1 MLQFLRRA
9 ARVLVVLVLVAAAVG
24 VWKREQVT
32 RLWAVL
38 TLFDEGQIVQNFS
51 HMDAAFLTTPVGK
64 GDTPPLPLPPGPPAT
79 LPASVAPWVVAR
91 AVTALVV
98 LKDGQ
103 LVFDRYYLGTGPMD
117 RRISWSMAKSALSAL
132 FGIVV
137 AEGSIASLDDKVT
150 KYAPQLAGSAYEG
163 ASIRNVLNMASG
175 VRFDEDYM
183 AFFSDINKMGRVIG
197 LGGSLDDFTAALKDR
212 AYTPGQTWQYVS
224 IDTHVLGMV
233 IRGATGREI
242 PDLMAEKLFTP
253 LGLEVEPAYVTD
265 GTGQAFVLGG
275 LNMTTR
281 DYARLGQLFLQNGS
295 ANGSQ
300 IVPADWVAASTTASA
315 PTAPGAIGYGYQWW
329 VPKGAVPG
337 EFMAMGI
344 YGQFIYINRPAGV
357 VIAVN
362 AADRHFTDAGVEDG
376 NVAMFRAIAASL

>member
-24 VWKREQVT
+24 VWKREPLT
-32 RLWAVL
+32 RLWEVL
-38 TLFDEGQIVQNFS
+38 TLFDEGRIVQNFS
-51 HMDAAFLTTPVGK
+51 HMDAAFLTTPVTK
-64 GDTPPLPLPPGPPAT
+64 GDTAPMPLPPGPPAT

-103 LVFDRYYLGTGPMD
+103 LVHESYYLGTGPLD
-117 RRISWSMAKSALSAL
+117 RRISWSVAKSALSAL
-132 FGIVV
+132 VGVVV
-137 AEGSIASLDDKVT
+137 AEGSIASLDDPVT
-150 KYAPQLAGSAYEG
+150 RYVPQLVGSAYDG

-175 VRFDEDYM
+175 VKFDEDYM

-197 LGGSLDDFTAALKDR
+197 LGGSLDEFTAALKER
-212 AYTPGQTWQYVS
+212 TSAPGQTWQYVS

-242 PDLMAEKLFTP
+242 PDLISEKLFRP

-275 LNMTTR
+275 LNMATR
-281 DYARLGQLFLQNGS
+281 DYARLGQLFLQNGA
-295 ANGSQ
+295 ANGRQ
-300 IVPADWVAASTTASA
+300 IVPADWVAASTSPSA

-362 AADRHFTDAGVEDG
+362 AADRRFTEAGVEDA
-376 NVAMFRAIAASL
+376 NIAMFRAIAASF

>member
-1 MLQFLRRA
+1 
-9 ARVLVVLVLVAAAVG
+9 
-24 VWKREQVT
+24 
-32 RLWAVL
+32 
-38 TLFDEGQIVQNFS
+38 
-51 HMDAAFLTTPVGK
+51 
-64 GDTPPLPLPPGPPAT
+64 
-79 LPASVAPWVVAR
+79 
-91 AVTALVV
+91 
-98 LKDGQ
+98 
-103 LVFDRYYLGTGPMD
+103 
-117 RRISWSMAKSALSAL
+117 MAKSALSAL

-150 KYAPQLAGSAYEG
+150 KYASQLAGSAYEG

-175 VRFDEDYM
+175 VKFDEDYM

-242 PDLMAEKLFTP
+242 PDLMAEKLITP

-281 DYARLGQLFLQNGS
+281 DYARLGQLFLQNG
-295 ANGSQ
+295 AAGGEQ
-300 IVPADWVAASTTASA
+300 IVPADWVVASTTASA

>member
-51 HMDAAFLTTPVGK
+51 HMDAAFLTTPVAK
-64 GDTPPLPLPPGPPAT
+64 GDTAPLPLPPGPPAA

-98 LKDGQ
+98 LKDGH
-103 LVFDRYYLGTGPMD
+103 LVHESYYLGTGPLD

-150 KYAPQLAGSAYEG
+150 KYAPQLVGSAYDG
-163 ASIRNVLNMASG
+163 ATIRNVLNMASG
-175 VRFDEDYM
+175 VKFDEDYM

-197 LGGSLDDFTAALKDR
+197 LGGSLDDFTAALTDR
-212 AYTPGQTWQYVS
+212 AYTPGQSWQYVS

-242 PDLMAEKLFTP
+242 PDLLSEKLIRP
-253 LGLEVEPAYVTD
+253 LGLEVEPTYVTD

-275 LNMTTR
+275 LNMATR
-281 DYARLGQLFLQNGS
+281 DYARLGQLFLQNG
-295 ANGSQ
+295 AAGGRQ
-300 IVPADWVAASTTASA
+300 IVPADWVAASTIASA

-329 VPKGAVPG
+329 VPKEATAG
-337 EFMAMGI
+337 EFLAMGI

-376 NVAMFRAIAASL
+376 NIAMFRAIAASF

>member
-79 LPASVAPWVVAR
+79 MPASVAPWVVAR

-137 AEGSIASLDDKVT
+137 AEGKIASLDDPVT
-150 KYAPQLAGSAYEG
+150 KYAPQLTGSAYDG

-175 VRFDEDYM
+175 VKFDEDYM

-242 PDLMAEKLFTP
+242 PDLMAEKLITP

-344 YGQFIYINRPAGV
+344 YGQFIYVNRNAGV

>member
-137 AEGSIASLDDKVT
+137 AEGKIASLDDPVT
-150 KYAPQLAGSAYEG
+150 KYAPQLTGSAYDG

-175 VRFDEDYM
+175 VKFDEDYM

-242 PDLMAEKLFTP
+242 PDLMAEKLITP

-281 DYARLGQLFLQNGS
+281 DYARLGQLFLQSGS

>member
-137 AEGSIASLDDKVT
+137 ADGSIASLDDKVT

-242 PDLMAEKLFTP
+242 PDLMAEKLITP

-300 IVPADWVAASTTASA
+300 IVPADWVVASTTASA

-344 YGQFIYINRPAGV
+344 YGQFIYVNRNAGV

>member
-51 HMDAAFLTTPVGK
+51 HMDAAFLTTPVAK

-79 LPASVAPWVVAR
+79 LPASVAPWVAAR

-103 LVFDRYYLGTGPMD
+103 LVHESYYLGTGPLD

-137 AEGSIASLDDKVT
+137 ADGSIASLDDKVT

-175 VRFDEDYM
+175 VKFDEDYM

-212 AYTPGQTWQYVS
+212 AHPPGQTWQYVS

-242 PDLMAEKLFTP
+242 PDLMAEKLITP

-376 NVAMFRAIAASL
+376 NIAMFRAIAASL

>member
-51 HMDAAFLTTPVGK
+51 HMDAAFLTTPVAK

-79 LPASVAPWVVAR
+79 MPASVAPWVVAR

-103 LVFDRYYLGTGPMD
+103 LVHESYYLGTGPLD
-117 RRISWSMAKSALSAL
+117 CRISWSMAKSALSAL

-150 KYAPQLAGSAYEG
+150 KYASQLAGSAYEG

-175 VRFDEDYM
+175 VKFDEDYM

-212 AYTPGQTWQYVS
+212 AHPPGQTWQYVS

-300 IVPADWVAASTTASA
+300 IVPADWVVASTTASA

-376 NVAMFRAIAASL
+376 NIAMFRAIAASL